1 MGGPPGAQLFM
12 RSFKAYSPAFFGKQ
26 DINKG
31 NKSKKLKISLTLL

>member
-1 MGGPPGAQLFM
+1 MGGAPGTQLFM

-31 NKSKKLKISLTLL
+31 NKSKNLNISLTLL

>member
-1 MGGPPGAQLFM
+1 MGGAPATQLFM

-31 NKSKKLKISLTLL
+31 NKSKNLNISLTLL